1 MRRCGTL
8 VQAGQITP
16 RRESRPRAAFRGGL
30 RPPPRGA
37 ERRAPAGRL
46 SPAPTVR
53 RQYNKVREGSMPAG
67 GGASTGGSLAA
78 SGKEQMFHVKLIV
91 RFCSMQKPPAPRCRR
106 WVVCVFTG
114 SLRREPPAL
123 SCRERPARHC
133 PAHRRDCLRLWQDPP
148 HSRAP
153 RRYLQRSSAWG
164 RHTAPL

>member
-1 MRRCGTL
+1 MRRYGTL
-8 VQAGQITP
+8 VQAGQTP

-53 RQYNKVREGSMPAG
+53 RQYNKVREGSMPV
-67 GGASTGGSLAA
+67 GGASTGGKPCRFRQRTNVSRETNCAILQYTKAA
-78 SGKEQMFHVKLIV
+78 GTKV
-91 RFCSMQKPPAPRCRR
+91 PA
-106 WVVCVFTG
+106 VGCVFIIEL
-114 SLRREPPAL
+114 LRREPPAL